1 VIVGILANRLDNG
14 TIPMAARLNSLAED
28 TWCPSS
34 GETAFACLLA
44 AVVVYPFEVEGVDMA
59 GDVAVHNVL
68 VVIFE

>member
-1 VIVGILANRLDNG
+1 
-14 TIPMAARLNSLAED
+14 MAARLNSLAED

-68 VVIFE
+68 VVISK